1 MEKRAMYSMGIMPME
16 EDNVK
21 KKKRLGLG
29 KLWYSTFM
37 VDKKIKAT
45 LSSVMIESL

>member
-21 KKKRLGLG
+21 KKKRLGFEVVPV
-29 KLWYSTFM
+29 K
-37 VDKKIKAT
+37 
-45 LSSVMIESL
+45 